1 MEEEPSQIRQ
11 KIVDNSEIPPIK
23 KPREK
28 ATGNIRKK
36 IVPLSAIPRDAG
48 TIFPV
53 GIEKYLKRK
62 GWKIEKF
69 AVGKRNLILTIS
81 IPISKAHFR
90 AIKKVKIKKT

>member
-1 MEEEPSQIRQ
+1 MEEEASHIRQ
-11 KIVDNSEIPPIK
+11 KVVDVSETPPIK
-23 KPREK
+23 RPMEK
-28 ATGNIRKK
+28 KTGNIRKK
-36 IVPLSAIPRDAG
+36 TVPLSALPRDAG

-69 AVGKRNLILTIS
+69 TVGKRNLILTIS

-90 AIKKVKIKKT
+90 TVKKVKVRKS

>member
-1 MEEEPSQIRQ
+1 MEEEPSQISQ
-11 KIVDNSEIPPIK
+11 KIVNNSEIPPIK

-90 AIKKVKIKKT
+90 TLKKVKIKKT

>member
-1 MEEEPSQIRQ
+1 MEEEASHISQ
-11 KIVDNSEIPPIK
+11 KIVDTSETPPVK
-23 KPREK
+23 RPREK
-28 ATGNIRKK
+28 ETGNIRKK
-36 IVPLSAIPRDAG
+36 TVPLSAIPRDAG

-69 AVGKRNLILTIS
+69 TVGKRNLVLTIS

-90 AIKKVKIKKT
+90 TVRKVKIKKT

>member
-90 AIKKVKIKKT
+90 TIKKVKIKKT

>member
-1 MEEEPSQIRQ
+1 MEEEASHTRQ
-11 KIVDNSEIPPIK
+11 KIVDISEAPPIRR
-23 KPREK
+23 PRQK
-28 ATGNIRKK
+28 ASNIRKK
-36 IVPLSAIPRDAG
+36 TVPLTALPRDAG

-90 AIKKVKIKKT
+90 TLKKVKIKKT

>member
-1 MEEEPSQIRQ
+1 MEEEPSHVRQ
-11 KIVDNSEIPPIK
+11 KIADISEIPPIK
-23 KPREK
+23 RPREK
-28 ATGNIRKK
+28 ETGNIRKK

-81 IPISKAHFR
+81 IPMSKAHFR
-90 AIKKVKIKKT
+90 TVKKVKIKKT

>member
-1 MEEEPSQIRQ
+1 MEEEPSHSRQ
-11 KIVDNSEIPPIK
+11 KIVDISELPPIK
-23 KPREK
+23 RPMEK
-28 ATGNIRKK
+28 KTGNIRKK
-36 IVPLSAIPRDAG
+36 TVPLSALPRDAG

-69 AVGKRNLILTIS
+69 TVGKRNLILTIS

-90 AIKKVKIKKT
+90 TVKKVKVRKS

>member
-1 MEEEPSQIRQ
+1 MEEEPSHVRQ
-11 KIVDNSEIPPIK
+11 KIADISEIPPIK
-23 KPREK
+23 RPREK
-28 ATGNIRKK
+28 ETGNIRKK

-69 AVGKRNLILTIS
+69 AVGKKTLILTIS
-81 IPISKAHFR
+81 IPMSKAHFR
-90 AIKKVKIKKT
+90 TVKKVKIKKT

>member
-1 MEEEPSQIRQ
+1 MEEEPSHVRQ
-11 KIVDNSEIPPIK
+11 KIADISEIPPIK
-23 KPREK
+23 RPREK
-28 ATGNIRKK
+28 ETGNIRKK

-69 AVGKRNLILTIS
+69 AVGKKTLILTIS
-81 IPISKAHFR
+81 IPMSKAHFR
-90 AIKKVKIKKT
+90 TVRKVKIRKT

>member
-1 MEEEPSQIRQ
+1 MEEEASHARQ
-11 KIVDNSEIPPIK
+11 KIVDVSEAPPIK
-23 KPREK
+23 RPREK
-28 ATGNIRKK
+28 TGNIRKK
-36 IVPLSAIPRDAG
+36 TVPLSTLPRDAG

-69 AVGKRNLILTIS
+69 TVGKRNLILTIS

-90 AIKKVKIKKT
+90 KVKIRKT

>member
-1 MEEEPSQIRQ
+1 MEEEPSHIRQ
-11 KIVDNSEIPPIK
+11 KIVDVSEIPSIK
-23 KPREK
+23 RPREK
-28 ATGNIRKK
+28 ETGNIRKK

-69 AVGKRNLILTIS
+69 AVGKKTLILTIS
-81 IPISKAHFR
+81 IPMSKAHFR
-90 AIKKVKIKKT
+90 TVKKVKTKKT

>member
-69 AVGKRNLILTIS
+69 TVGKRNLILTIS

-90 AIKKVKIKKT
+90 TIKKVKIKKT

>member
-1 MEEEPSQIRQ
+1 MEKEPSHIGQQ
-11 KIVDNSEIPPIK
+11 IVDISEKPPIK
-23 KPREK
+23 RPRK
-28 ATGNIRKK
+28 KKTGK
-36 IVPLSAIPRDAG
+36 IVPLSAISRDAG
-48 TIFPV
+48 TIFPL

-90 AIKKVKIKKT
+90 TVKKVKLKKI

>member
-1 MEEEPSQIRQ
+1 MEEEPSHIRQ
-11 KIVDNSEIPPIK
+11 KIVDISETPPIK
-23 KPREK
+23 RPREK
-28 ATGNIRKK
+28 ETGNIRKK
-36 IVPLSAIPRDAG
+36 TVPLSAIPRDSG

-81 IPISKAHFR
+81 IPISEARFKTVKKA
-90 AIKKVKIKKT
+90 KIRKT

>member
-1 MEEEPSQIRQ
+1 L
-11 KIVDNSEIPPIK
+11 
-23 KPREK
+23 EK
-28 ATGNIRKK
+28 ETGNIRRK

-48 TIFPV
+48 TIFPL

-69 AVGKRNLILTIS
+69 TVGNKNLILTIS

-90 AIKKVKIKKT
+90 TVRKVKLKKI

>member
-1 MEEEPSQIRQ
+1 MEEEPSHIRQ

-23 KPREK
+23 RPREK
-28 ATGNIRKK
+28 ETGNIRKK

-69 AVGKRNLILTIS
+69 TVGKKTLILTIS
-81 IPISKAHFR
+81 IPMSKAHFR
-90 AIKKVKIKKT
+90 TVKKVKIKKT